1 MTIGII
7 AFTLSV
13 IIALLLK
20 KLQIPSENSNY
31 NTVKKHKD
39 SNDLE
44 NEIVDKMYNRI
55 GSSQSLIRYD
65 DMNNTKHKY
74 SQVDRFDILDYNIN
88 KNSIY

>member
-20 KLQIPSENSNY
+20 KLQIPSKNSNY

-39 SNDLE
+39 SNDLK
-44 NEIVDKMYNRI
+44 NEIADKMYNRI